1 MKSVR
6 ILWLLP
12 IIALIG
18 CADGGPVGTGISGA
32 SISGNVIEVSN
43 STSVSGVEVSVD
55 EVPGV
60 ATTTDDQGD
69 FQLTGDFSGNL
80 TLRFQ
85 PPQQSAA
92 TLSIEMPAGGE
103 LGLND
108 IQIRSGMAQVGNI
121 ELRKF
126 FGVVAFVDC
135 TPDSTGGAEIGVD
148 DHRAMMGPH
157 QFLVRVSAEAVILDR
172 EGNALTCADIKPRA
186 QISVAGR
193 VRNDMTIQAFSLV
206 LNPPAPGQPQP
217 VDQRKFGGTVAVVNC
232 HSGLLLIFDDEIGE
246 ARLNLKNTSLIKD
259 AALQPLSCSAIG
271 VGDRVD
277 GRGVIVARR
286 PGVFDVI
293 EVTVTPAT

>member
-1 MKSVR
+1 MKRVR

-18 CADGGPVGTGISGA
+18 CADGGPVGTGVSGA

-43 STSVSGVEVSVD
+43 SASVSGVEVSVE

-69 FQLTGDFSGNL
+69 FQLAGDFSGNL

-85 PPQQSAA
+85 PPQQDPA
-92 TLSIEMPAGGE
+92 TLPIEMPAGGQ

-135 TPDSTGGAEIGVD
+135 TLDSTGAAEILVD
-148 DHRAMMGPH
+148 DHRMMGPH

-172 EGNALTCADIKPRA
+172 GGNPLSCADIKPRQ

-193 VRNDMTIQAFSLV
+193 VRSDMTIQAFSLV
-206 LNPPAPGQPQP
+206 LNPPSPGQPQP
-217 VDQRKFGGTVAVVNC
+217 VDQRNFGGTVAVVNC

-246 ARLNLKNTSLIKD
+246 ARLNLKTTSLVED
-259 AALQPLSCSAIG
+259 AALQPLSCTDIG

-293 EVTVTPAT
+293 EMTVTPAS

>member
-1 MKSVR
+1 MKRVR

-18 CADGGPVGTGISGA
+18 CADGGPVGTGVSGA
-32 SISGNVIEVSN
+32 SISGNVVEVSD

-60 ATTTDDQGD
+60 VTTTDDQGD
-69 FQLTGDFSGNL
+69 FELAGNFSGNL

-85 PPQQSAA
+85 APQQDPA
-92 TLSIEMPAGGE
+92 TLPIEMPAGGQ

-126 FGVVAFVDC
+126 FGLVAFVDC
-135 TPDSTGGAEIGVD
+135 TPDTGAAEILVD
-148 DHRAMMGPH
+148 DHRAMGPH
-157 QFLVRVSAEAVILDR
+157 QFMVHVSAEAVILDR
-172 EGNALTCADIKPRA
+172 AGNPLTCDDIKPRE

-193 VRNDMTIQAFSLV
+193 VRSDLTIQAFSLV
-206 LNPPAPGQPQP
+206 VNPPAPGQPQP

-259 AALQPLSCSAIG
+259 AALQPLSCNAIS

-293 EVTVTPAT
+293 EMTVTPAS